1 MNSSHTLV
9 TDHLWSLV
17 YVRLHEHFYKDIV
30 VPETAFVSLYR
41 YIESIFVSWTR
52 TVQDT
57 SIFEK
62 TVNISPEQCD
72 CLLQQFEVFL
82 EKETSAS
89 GDLP

>member
-1 MNSSHTLV
+1 MNSSHTFV
-9 TDHLWSLV
+9 ADHLWSLV
-17 YVRLHEHFYKDIV
+17 YVRLHEPFYKDII

-52 TVQDT
+52 IVQDK

-62 TVNISPEQCD
+62 TVNISPEQSD
-72 CLLQQFEVFL
+72 CLLEQFEVFL

-89 GDLP
+89 GYHP